1 MGAEFLLPAIAAVV
15 MGGNPLSGGIGGPAR
30 TVIGVL
36 IIAILGNGMIIASVN
51 PYLQYVIQ
59 GLVVIAAVA
68 LTMDRKKMTLVK

>member
-1 MGAEFLLPAIAAVV
+1 M
-15 MGGNPLSGGIGGPAR
+15 
-30 TVIGVL
+30 IGVL

-51 PYLQYVIQ
+51 PYLQSVVQ